1 MMRNKILTLFR
12 NNVPYIKEL
21 RQLSG
26 SVTASIL
33 MQQLDYWFEKK
44 PGGFYKFLEPCE
56 NNELYKTGDSWTEEL
71 GFSKYEFKTA
81 FEKIGVAYKSK
92 NEFKKAMEKGDPF
105 QGKFYC
111 CYVDKMKYITVYY
124 RNHELL
130 DLELEK
136 LLSPVSE
143 ESSFT
148 VNEESLFTEIKK
160 VDLRENDVKAKEIK
174 GQNEIPVN
182 QESSLTVSKESCLRY
197 NREYNTEKETT
208 VRNEK
213 KSSDFEAEKI
223 KKEDY
228 RRHSQNENIYVKD
241 VERTWK
247 ECELQEYKYAPVEGI
262 NKAIERYGI
271 GEIIQAIQR
280 ISKSTHMK
288 KITNIDSFFNKNTDF
303 EQIRKTING
312 SYDDR
317 KSEEISRSTEYTE
330 EDLEYAFKQEEE
342 WPN

>member
-1 MMRNKILTLFR
+1 MRNKILTLFR

-81 FEKIGVAYKSK
+81 FEKIGVSYKSK

-130 DLELEK
+130 DLELDK
-136 LLSPVSE
+136 LLNSVSE

-148 VNEESLFTEIKK
+148 VSEETLFREIKK
-160 VDLRENDVKAKEIK
+160 VDLRENEVKAMNLK
-174 GQNEIPVN
+174 GENTIPVN
-182 QESSLTVSKESCLRY
+182 EESRFTVSEETCFRY
-197 NREYNTEKETT
+197 NRDYNTEKETT
-208 VRNEK
+208 VRDEK
-213 KSSDFEAEKI
+213 KSSDSKNEKT

-228 RRHSQNENIYVKD
+228 RRHSQNENIRTKE
-241 VERTWK
+241 VEQAWK
-247 ECELQEYKYAPVEGI
+247 ECGLAEYKYTPVENMNI
-262 NKAIERYGI
+262 AIKTFGLVEVVK
-271 GEIIQAIQR
+271 AIQR
-280 ISKSTHMK
+280 ISKSSLMK
-288 KITNIDSFFNKNTDF
+288 TKTNIDSFFNKNNDF
-303 EQIRKTING
+303 EQIRKTLNS

-317 KSEEISRSTEYTE
+317 EKKTETITATGNINMRY
-330 EDLEYAFKQEEE
+330 FQ
-342 WPN
+342 